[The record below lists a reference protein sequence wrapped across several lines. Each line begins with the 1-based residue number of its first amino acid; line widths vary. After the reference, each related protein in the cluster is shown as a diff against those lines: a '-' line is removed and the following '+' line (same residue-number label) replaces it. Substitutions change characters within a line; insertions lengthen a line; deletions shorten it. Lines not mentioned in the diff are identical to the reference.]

1 MQMRPLCLRHRNP
14 LASSLFSN
22 STFIMPARQNELHWT
37 LKYIHKFTGC
47 TQVKFLQIHSLAST
61 FVASAIILAP
71 LQGAGTADS
80 LPVFTVIIAGLR
92 LVRVGSS
99 ADSVSVCRHGLQRA
113 TAKLCRRLASG
124 RAAHH
129 CAKRASENDQEVIN
143 QSLGHTKNH

>member
-1 MQMRPLCLRHRNP
+1 MRPLCLRHRNP

-22 STFIMPARQNELHWT
+22 STFIMPARQDELHWT

-47 TQVKFLQIHSLAST
+47 TQVKFSQIHSLAST

-99 ADSVSVCRHGLQRA
+99 ADSVSVCRHELQRA
-113 TAKLCRRLASG
+113 TAKLDGWHLVGRFTTVRREHLKMT
-124 RAAHH
+124 
-129 CAKRASENDQEVIN
+129 KRLLIKVWDI
-143 QSLGHTKNH
+143 LKITKK